1 MNYLSIFVISFI
13 IAFSGALMPG
23 PLLTAVIA
31 ESAKSGAKSGPFISL
46 GHAILE
52 ALMVGFIIFGF
63 AHFIHNPGVITA
75 ISIVGSLILL
85 YFGISML
92 LSVPGLSTDSKNNY
106 KKSSGLILLGITASI
121 TNPYWTLWWLT
132 IGLGLVLGAQKG
144 GWLAIGLFF
153 LGHIL
158 ADFGWYS
165 LVSLAISKGSKF
177 ISLKIYKAIIIAC
190 GLSLIGFSIYFL
202 IRSFKPLF

>member
-85 YFGISML
+85 YFAISML
-92 LSVPGLSTDSKNNY
+92 LSIPRISIDSKNNY
-106 KKSSGLILLGITASI
+106 KKSSGLILLGITMSI
-121 TNPYWTLWWLT
+121 ANPYWTLWWLT

-144 GWLAIGLFF
+144 GLAAIVFFF

-177 ISLKIYKAIIIAC
+177 ITLRIYRGIIFICAIT
-190 GLSLIGFSIYFL
+190 LMGFSVFFL
-202 IRSFKPLF
+202 ISSF